1 MPAGLLGLAGR
12 TAPISRRRDHPPR
25 APVRPREWTAWLA
38 RAELARACVEQ
49 MPEVVLADAGY
60 WHQVRME
67 RLVAGAP
74 HVVAAGPIGCR
85 DSRP

>member
-1 MPAGLLGLAGR
+1 
-12 TAPISRRRDHPPR
+12 
-25 APVRPREWTAWLA
+25 LA

-74 HVVAAGPIGCR
+74 HDVAAGPIGCR